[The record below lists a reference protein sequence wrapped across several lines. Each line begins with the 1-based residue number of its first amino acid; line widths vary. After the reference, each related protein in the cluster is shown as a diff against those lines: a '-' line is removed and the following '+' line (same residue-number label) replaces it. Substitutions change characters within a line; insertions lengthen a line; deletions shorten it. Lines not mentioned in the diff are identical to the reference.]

1 MATSVGA
8 GPSNLG
14 TSYTWFHIKLKAE
27 DLEYLTQE
35 QRREISSHNITI
47 DEYLGAK
54 SYLCHCDHRDP
65 TPRPLEWIKQR
76 SDMTVSHPIDA
87 TTKCTDAL
95 KRLLES
101 ATESSQKFNICVTL
115 HKGVYGVVIA
125 DQIQK
130 QLDKS
135 SGLLFQYVGN
145 SVLCIHS
152 ANQATI
158 DAIAKHEEVR
168 SIAPE
173 LPARLCTRIARNDV
187 GVGRAIRD
195 RVLAAPAPSRVSYE
209 GQGEVIA
216 VADNGFDLG
225 SSANPHTAFQASL
238 THPGDS
244 AGHLYHHAPHDAVS
258 RSRVLAVL
266 HSLSPEVGGAGYVEP
281 SLTDRHGHGTHVA
294 GCALGRPF
302 PGDMGADVHGTA
314 PRAKL
319 ILQSMCPTLGGD
331 SYGVNPPH
339 DMNELLRPPYTLYG
353 ARISNHSWDENE
365 FQPNGNQILYTDSN
379 RAQTADAFI
388 WQNWDQI
395 VVVAAGNDG
404 TVLSATG
411 GQIGGLAAAKNIIT
425 VGATLSSR
433 AEENGANTIWES
445 SSRGPADHAQDVHKR
460 IKPDLVA
467 PGVGIISARTRWQG
481 SEGGRAVAGNIS
493 MLREMSGTSMAAP
506 IVSGCA
512 ASLRSA
518 LLHGIYPVGPNRRLS
533 AALIKALLINGA
545 QIIDGI
551 PMTEQGFG
559 RVDLVCS
566 VPPALG
572 APNVPFTDT
581 HGYTDFVDEN
591 GLAADAVPDLP
602 TALWDKEWN
611 IPPEQA
617 ARTLKV
623 TLVYTDPPGNVIQN
637 DLRLT
642 VLKINSGEMRG
653 GDALGP
659 GNPPTVIRTNVQ
671 QVVWNAIGAGIA
683 RVTVTLFEVQ
693 AINGRCRRP
702 FAVVWRLY

>member
-101 ATESSQKFNICVTL
+101 ATESSQEFNICVTV

-145 SVLCIHS
+145 SVLCIHF

-158 DAIAKHEEVR
+158 NAIAKHEEVR
-168 SIAPE
+168 SISPE
-173 LPARLCTRIARNDV
+173 LQARLCTKFARGDV
-187 GVGRAIRD
+187 GIVRAIQD
-195 RVLAAPAPSRVSYE
+195 RLLAAPAAPAPITVSYE

-216 VADNGFDLG
+216 IADNGFDLG
-225 SSANPHTAFQASL
+225 SSANPHPAFQASL
-238 THPGDS
+238 DYPQDRVDHPDDN
-244 AGHLYHHAPHDAVS
+244 APHDAAS

-266 HSLSPEVGGAGYVEP
+266 QTLPGVGGAGWVEP

-302 PGDMGADVHGTA
+302 TGDMGADAHGTA

-319 ILQSMCPTLGGD
+319 VLQAMHGILGGD
-331 SYGVNPPH
+331 SYGSSPPY
-339 DMNELLRPPYTLYG
+339 DMNELLRPPYTFYR
-353 ARISNHSWDENE
+353 ARIANNSWDENA
-365 FQPNGNQILYTDSN
+365 FQPNGNQILYAESG

-388 WQNWDQI
+388 WQNWDHI
-395 VVVAAGNDG
+395 VVCAAGNDG
-404 TVLSATG
+404 TVPSATG
-411 GQIGGLAAAKNIIT
+411 GQIGGLGTAKNIIT
-425 VGATLSSR
+425 VGATWSSR
-433 AEENGANTIWES
+433 VKNDKNTIWES
-445 SSRGPADHAQDVHKR
+445 SSHGPVHHGEAVHKR

-467 PGVGIISARTRWQG
+467 PGAGIISARTRWQG
-481 SEGGRAVAGNIS
+481 AVGGTAVAGNIR

-518 LLHGIYPVGPNRRLS
+518 LLHGIYPVG
-533 AALIKALLINGA
+533 
-545 QIIDGI
+545 
-551 PMTEQGFG
+551 
-559 RVDLVCS
+559 
-566 VPPALG
+566 
-572 APNVPFTDT
+572 
-581 HGYTDFVDEN
+581 
-591 GLAADAVPDLP
+591 LAAD
-602 TALWDKEWN
+602 
-611 IPPEQA
+611 
-617 ARTLKV
+617 
-623 TLVYTDPPGNVIQN
+623 
-637 DLRLT
+637 
-642 VLKINSGEMRG
+642 
-653 GDALGP
+653 
-659 GNPPTVIRTNVQ
+659 
-671 QVVWNAIGAGIA
+671 
-683 RVTVTLFEVQ
+683 
-693 AINGRCRRP
+693 
-702 FAVVWRLY
+702 